1 MVLDELWAALSGASG
16 AALACCFV
24 AAAMALRWSS
34 RRPARGA
41 VDRAQQRQKA
51 TLESMDKAA
60 QHFRLQVMVGVGVQV
75 SLGGS
80 TPRSTF
86 SCLDVCGG
94 TGGGQRR
101 FVVSAGL

>member
-1 MVLDELWAALSGASG
+1 MLDELWAALSGASG

-34 RRPARGA
+34 RRTARGA
-41 VDRAQQRQKA
+41 VARARQRQKA
-51 TLESMDKAA
+51 ALESMDKAA
-60 QHFRLQVMVGVGVQV
+60 QRFRLQVTVGVGVQG

-86 SCLDVCGG
+86 SCLDARGG
-94 TGGGQRR
+94 AGGGQRR
-101 FVVSAGL
+101 CVVSAGL